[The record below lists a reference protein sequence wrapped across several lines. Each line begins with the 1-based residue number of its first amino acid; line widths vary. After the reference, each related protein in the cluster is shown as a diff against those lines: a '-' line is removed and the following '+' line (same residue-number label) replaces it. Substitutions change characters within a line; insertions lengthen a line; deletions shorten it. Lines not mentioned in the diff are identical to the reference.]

1 MVNILL
7 LFIINILI
15 FNLIILE
22 KKCKGK
28 QPLSSSSTIKK
39 QKSNSQNKENIVE
52 IIDLD
57 DDLQVEQQ
65 KKFNNLIQKKLN
77 IQKATNDELEREII
91 LLEKRNR
98 ILGLL

>member
-7 LFIINILI
+7 LFTVNILI

-22 KKCKGK
+22 KKRKGK
-28 QPLSSSSTIKK
+28 QPLSSLSTTKK
-39 QKSNSQNKENIVE
+39 QKSNSRNKENIVE

-57 DDLQVEQQ
+57 NDLQVEQQ
-65 KKFNNLIQKKLN
+65 KKFNNLAQEKLN

-91 LLEKRNR
+91 LLEKRNH

>member
-7 LFIINILI
+7 LFTINILI

-22 KKCKGK
+22 KKHKCK
-28 QPLSSSSTIKK
+28 QPLSSSSITKK
-39 QKSNSQNKENIVE
+39 QKSNSRNKENIVE

-57 DDLQVEQQ
+57 NDLQVEQQ
-65 KKFNNLIQKKLN
+65 KKFNNLAQEKLN

-91 LLEKRNR
+91 LLEK
-98 ILGLL
+98 